1 LTNFATSGADASEE
15 MLKIAQ
21 KKHSEKEFF
30 QAKSNEL
37 PFERKLS
44 RLSYISLYNAS

>member
-30 QAKSNEL
+30 QAKSNEYL
-37 PFERKLS
+37 LKKKAFKVALHFT
-44 RLSYISLYNAS
+44 L

>member
-21 KKHSEKEFF
+21 KKHLRKRVFSSKRIFL
-30 QAKSNEL
+30 K
-37 PFERKLS
+37 RKLS
-44 RLSYISLYNAS
+44 RLPYISLYNAS